1 MEFAEDLGF
10 PEDFLGVDSA
20 LVSKET
26 ILSRPSAPDDLFLS
40 SVGKSH
46 QFCILKQ
53 NTCTDTDFQEVGM
66 WIQAIKFRQFKQITH
81 IDKQRQ
87 ENGVWFKDVK
97 FTHSKRLDA

>member
-53 NTCTDTDFQEVGM
+53 NTCADADFQEVGM
-66 WIQAIKFRQFKQITH
+66 WIKAIKFT
-81 IDKQRQ
+81 DSS
-87 ENGVWFKDVK
+87 N
-97 FTHSKRLDA
+97 RLNI